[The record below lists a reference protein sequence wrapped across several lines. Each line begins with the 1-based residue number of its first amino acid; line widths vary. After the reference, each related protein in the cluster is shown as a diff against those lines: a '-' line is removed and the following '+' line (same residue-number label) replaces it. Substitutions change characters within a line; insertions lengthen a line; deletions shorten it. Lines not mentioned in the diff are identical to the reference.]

1 MMKSTIT
8 VAMLLLVIP
17 AGAMAESGKL
27 KICRTPRFTEMMDG
41 KTVAIPAG
49 TYTGACDK
57 NGGNCRDIVIAAG
70 AAKLGPSKSACVTIN
85 AELTQSDGKPI
96 KAGEAIVPQ
105 WSITG
110 FSPTIKAA
118 STFRP

>member
-1 MMKSTIT
+1 MKIAPLIAVLFLT
-8 VAMLLLVIP
+8 MP
-17 AGAMAESGKL
+17 AGAMADSGKL

-57 NGGNCRDIVIAAG
+57 NGDNCRDIVITAG
-70 AAKLGPSKSACVTIN
+70 AAKLGPSKSACVTVK
-85 AELTQSDGKPI
+85 AELTQGDGKPI
-96 KAGEAIVPQ
+96 KAGEALLPQ
-105 WSITG
+105 WNLTG

-118 STFRP
+118 TTFK